1 MERSRSAR
9 GLIAHAGQGRDGCDR
24 RELGPASPPPDRW
37 GQRAGRLFLTSLSIL
52 TLEVY
57 YRYLPLYRD
66 YDEDQENED
75 PLLKE
80 DPKPAR
86 APAKKAA
93 KRK

>member
-1 MERSRSAR
+1 
-9 GLIAHAGQGRDGCDR
+9 
-24 RELGPASPPPDRW
+24 
-37 GQRAGRLFLTSLSIL
+37 LFTTSLSIL

-86 APAKKAA
+86 GPAKRAA
-93 KRK
+93 RRK